1 MRIDAINVAETRT
14 LGGLILK
21 FIARVVSDGRVTI
34 PEQIRKLLGL
44 KEGDFV
50 SCDIETVNTPSSQP
64 PSNQDAQATGERTDS
79 GK

>member
-1 MRIDAINVAETRT
+1 MRVDAVNVAEIKP
-14 LGGLILK
+14 LGGYVLK

-50 SCDIETVNTPSSQP
+50 SCDIETVNSPSSQP
-64 PSNQDAQATGERTDS
+64 PSNQDAQTARERVGS